1 MNKNIEVISEKV
13 WAVNFNFVKVG
24 YIKELTFKNQESTD
38 CLAVLTNDGT
48 YILNKAVSY
57 SVYVPFIQAVMS
69 LNIAELNSKHGF
81 CKVIRTIV
89 PSIKNMTDEQI
100 IKFIWSDNSIT
111 GNWTIYQNLCKWES
125 ERRTVEKQYIKKHW
139 FLIGMKKLLKRLG
152 VK

>member
-1 MNKNIEVISEKV
+1 MNKNIEVISEKIG
-13 WAVNFNFVKVG
+13 AVNFHHVKMG
-24 YIKELTFKNQESTD
+24 YIKELKFEHANEDDFITIY
-38 CLAVLTNDGT
+38 DGI
-48 YILNKAVSY
+48 YLLNKAKSY
-57 SVYVPFIQAVMS
+57 SVYVPFIQKVMS
-69 LNIAELNSKHGF
+69 LNTAELGSKQGF

-89 PSIKNMTDEQI
+89 PSIKNMTDDQI

-125 ERRTVEKQYIKKHW
+125 ERRTVEKKYIKKHW